1 MMSSST
7 SGNLGLGAR
16 WDCIGVAARGGGSQE
31 GVGGVETTSAIC
43 PPLPLHHLFGGV
55 GDQEGGGK
63 GGLECGPELLLLLE
77 AVPGSKGNNGGLL

>member
-16 WDCIGVAARGGGSQE
+16 WDCIGVAARGGGGLGSQE
-31 GVGGVETTSAIC
+31 GVGGVETTSAIS

-55 GDQEGGGK
+55 GDQEEGVRVALSV
-63 GGLECGPELLLLLE
+63 GLSC
-77 AVPGSKGNNGGLL
+77 SSF